1 MPSGQ
6 VFVDT
11 SAWIALVDKSE
22 RRHKDVAAA
31 YKKLLTGT
39 QVLITSD
46 LVLAESHILVRRTLG
61 YSAAETFLEST
72 NTSPS
77 IEIIF
82 LDDALEQVAKEL
94 LKKFRDQE
102 LSFTDAASFAIMK
115 ARRIHRTLTLDQH
128 FKLAGFTMLP

>member
-1 MPSGQ
+1 MATSQ
-6 VFVDT
+6 VYVDT

-22 RRHKDVAAA
+22 RRHKDVSDA
-31 YKKLLTGT
+31 YRKLLRGT
-39 QVLITSD
+39 QMLVTSD
-46 LVLAESHILVRRTLG
+46 LVLAESQILLRRRLNF
-61 YSAAETFLEST
+61 SAAETFLDSA

-82 LDDALEQVAKEL
+82 MDHSLEQVAKEL

-115 ARRIHRTLTLDQH
+115 ARRIHRALTLDQH
-128 FKLAGFTMLP
+128 FQLAGFKMIP